1 MERRVRKSEN
11 PCWELEA
18 RWAWIQRERTFGA
31 TGNVVGTETSGGFSL
46 GACGVG
52 RALGR
57 RPGQLPKAL
66 PGSDVRAEPA

>member
-18 RWAWIQRERTFGA
+18 RGAWIQRERTFGA
-31 TGNVVGTETSGGFSL
+31 AGNVGTETSGGFSL

-66 PGSDVRAEPA
+66 LGSDVRAEPA